1 MARTAHPYRRLPGTG
16 SGVLESTRL
25 YLGADHLLQVA
36 SSGFTERYRRFYFR
50 DIQSIT
56 LRKSMHGKVWN
67 IICVLVAFLPGVLA
81 QGASGAARFA
91 WWSVAGIFLLLLAL
105 NILRGPTCVCQ
116 IRTAVQT
123 RALPSLN
130 RLRRASR
137 VLAQLR
143 PLIAAAQEAMSADG
157 LLQRIEE
164 ARRGPAAP
172 LATTPGAG

>member
-1 MARTAHPYRRLPGTG
+1 MARAPNPYRRLPGTG
-16 SGVLESTRL
+16 SGVFETVRL
-25 YLGADHLLQVA
+25 YLAADHLLQVS
-36 SSGFTERYRRFYFR
+36 SSGFTESYRRFYFR

-67 IICVLVAFLPGVLA
+67 VIWVLIAFLLVVIA
-81 QGASGAARFA
+81 QEESGAARFV
-91 WWSVAGIFLLLLAL
+91 WWSVAGIFVLLLAL

-123 RALPSLN
+123 RPLPSLN

-137 VLAQLR
+137 VLAQLK
-143 PLIAAAQEAMSADG
+143 PLIAATQEAMSADG
-157 LLQRIEE
+157 LLQRIDE

-172 LATTPGAG
+172 LATTLGAG